1 MQAGTSLE
9 SHLQQPPPDS
19 FLEPTGAG
27 VRDTSPQIKVGP
39 PRELGGQ
46 VVVLKHVANLSAS
59 SYPEGV
65 CPLPLK
71 MTLSMAKPP

>member
-27 VRDTSPQIKVGP
+27 VRDTSLQIKVG

-46 VVVLKHVANLSAS
+46 VVVLKHVANPSAS